1 MNLLSE
7 NRLADIMLNDLL
19 IWGALLVG
27 LVFLVVDKRRGYGA
41 LTLAY
46 FLALS
51 IGHVPGAL
59 AYLDETIISDF
70 AEPTEIGFN
79 VTLIGMTAFIAGAMA
94 ARVLPWRTTSAQAYQ
109 QTVSLQILSRNG
121 LRTLAMGIA
130 SYFVALPFSALLPS
144 FTAVAS
150 AMGGLLI
157 IGLWVWLYAATIAKN
172 NSRIWLIL
180 AMLPMLPLATLV
192 TGGFI
197 GYGTV
202 WGLSIVA
209 FLYVIT
215 RRRIWFHL
223 AAPLVIFLGLSLFVT
238 YAKQREEIRDVIWYQ
253 NAGMTRRVE
262 EVSKLVTDFQLLDL
276 SNAQHLD
283 SLDKRLN
290 QNYLVGVG
298 VMRHREGQELWYG
311 TTVPPWALIPRVI
324 WPDKPSVGGGQDLV
338 SLFTG
343 IMFAGDTSV
352 GVGQV
357 LEFYMN
363 FAMPGVVAGFALF
376 GFILMRLDQGVMR
389 ALAMRNIQGAVK
401 FALPGL
407 ALVQPLGNLLEILVA
422 VIAAII
428 ASRILVHSRLMG
440 LPPEQSPSA
449 KMPAQKMR
457 GVVGR

>member
-1 MNLLSE
+1 
-7 NRLADIMLNDLL
+7 MLNDLL

-59 AYLDETIISDF
+59 AYLDQTIISDF
-70 AEPTEIGFN
+70 AEPTEIGFD
-79 VTLIGMTAFIAGAMA
+79 VTLIGMTALIAGAIA
-94 ARVLPWRTTSAQAYQ
+94 ARVLPWRTTSAKAYQ
-109 QTVSLQILSRNG
+109 QTVSPEILSRFA
-121 LRTLAMGIA
+121 LRALAIGIA

-144 FTAVAS
+144 LTAIAS
-150 AMGGLLI
+150 IMGGLLI
-157 IGLWVWLYAATIAKN
+157 IGLWVWLYSASIAKN
-172 NSRIWLIL
+172 SSKIWLVL

-202 WGLSIVA
+202 WGLSVAA
-209 FLYVIT
+209 FLYVIA

-238 YAKQREEIRDVIWYQ
+238 YAQQREDIRDVIWYQ
-253 NAGMTRRVE
+253 NAGMMRRLD
-262 EVSKLVTDFQLLDL
+262 EVSKLITDFQIFNL
-276 SNAQHLD
+276 SNAQHLGA
-283 SLDKRLN
+283 LDKRLN
-290 QNYLVGVG
+290 QNYLVGAG
-298 VMRHREGQELWYG
+298 VIRHRKGQELWYG
-311 TTVPPWALIPRVI
+311 STVPVWALIPRII
-324 WPDKPSVGGGQDLV
+324 WPDKPSVGGGQELV
-338 SLFTG
+338 SQFTG
-343 IMFAGDTSV
+343 IMFAEETSV

-363 FAMPGVVAGFALF
+363 FAMPGVVAGFAVL

-389 ALAMRNIQGAVK
+389 ALAMRNIYGVVK

-407 ALVQPLGNLLEILVA
+407 ALIQPLGNLLEILVA
-422 VIAAII
+422 VVSAII
-428 ASRILVHSRLMG
+428 ASQILGHTKLLGSR
-440 LPPEQSPSA
+440 PKQSPSA
-449 KMPAQKMR
+449 NMPAQKMR
-457 GVVGR
+457 GVAGR